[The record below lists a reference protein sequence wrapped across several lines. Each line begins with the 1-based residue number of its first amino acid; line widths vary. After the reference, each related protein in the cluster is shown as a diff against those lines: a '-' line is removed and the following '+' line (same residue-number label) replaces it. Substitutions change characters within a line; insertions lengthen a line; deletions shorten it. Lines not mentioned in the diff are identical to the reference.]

1 MADPSRRSVV
11 LFDFDG
17 TLADTISLIVASF
30 HAILP
35 TPASDAEI
43 RTWIG
48 RPLIDVLEARYPGDG
63 ERLTA
68 DYRRWNLGHHDELI
82 RPVPGIEQ
90 VLDALAERGTRVGVA
105 SSKLGPT
112 VQLGLA
118 AVGLG
123 DRVDLVVGQEQTER
137 HKPDPAPLLLAAQR
151 LGVAPADTVY
161 VGDSV
166 VDVQAATAA
175 GMPAI
180 GVTWGAGTR
189 AELSGADAIVDKA
202 DELAA
207 LL

>member
-1 MADPSRRSVV
+1 MSSAPRPVV

-17 TLADTISLIVASF
+17 TLADTIALIVASF

-48 RPLIDVLEARYPGDG
+48 RPLIDVLEERHPGDG

-68 DYRRWNLGHHDELI
+68 DYRRWNLAHHDDLI
-82 RPVPGIEQ
+82 RPVAGIET
-90 VLDALAERGTRVGVA
+90 VLDRLRQQRTRVGVV
-105 SSKLGPT
+105 SSKAGPT
-112 VQLGLA
+112 VRLGLG
-118 AVGLG
+118 AVGLA
-123 DRVDLVVGQEQTER
+123 DRVDLVLGQEETAR

-151 LGVAPADTVY
+151 MGVAPGRTVY
-161 VGDSV
+161 VGDSI

-189 AELSGADAIVDKA
+189 S
-202 DELAA
+202 ELAA
-207 LL
+207 ADSIVDTVAELDRLL